1 METQESTRHLSAEK
15 ILEFYQKTQ
24 QVHLIPEFSRS
35 KQDIVRHIQVYL
47 LDSPNNELSLLHK
60 SGQKY
65 QVIESEALDSIFALV
80 DTQNQDPALT
90 EKQLTKLVTM
100 ALESSLG
107 IETMDYVVDF
117 ARKKQ
122 VQILT
127 DDLKLTSDQGRAI
140 YSRSQNR
147 FELVKQLKD
156 MLAVVTFLEENTI
169 ESNELIYDGMTL
181 KILAENA
188 YEELLSIAREA
199 TSVESI
205 KPMPL
210 KVKEKIGTLL
220 NTKEMN
226 PALFFSISF
235 KFGVYLP
242 ILAPFVVPIILT
254 VTLVIRGK
262 LFRLICNKKKD
273 EKVKTD

>member
-1 METQESTRHLSAEK
+1 M
-15 ILEFYQKTQ
+15 
-24 QVHLIPEFSRS
+24 
-35 KQDIVRHIQVYL
+35 
-47 LDSPNNELSLLHK
+47 
-60 SGQKY
+60 
-65 QVIESEALDSIFALV
+65 
-80 DTQNQDPALT
+80 
-90 EKQLTKLVTM
+90 
-100 ALESSLG
+100 
-107 IETMDYVVDF
+107 
-117 ARKKQ
+117 
-122 VQILT
+122 
-127 DDLKLTSDQGRAI
+127 TSDQGRAI